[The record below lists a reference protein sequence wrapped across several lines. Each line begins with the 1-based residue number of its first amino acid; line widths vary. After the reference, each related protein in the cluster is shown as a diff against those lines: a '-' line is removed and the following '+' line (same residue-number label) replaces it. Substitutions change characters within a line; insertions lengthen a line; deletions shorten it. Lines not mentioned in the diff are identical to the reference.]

1 MVGRHWWW
9 VWGGRGL
16 EGGGVVGLKKVDI
29 VALLFFHA
37 EKGRWS
43 RFVVGQSWEEV
54 AVRLLVFS
62 VRDLKIHSRNSF
74 SPN

>member
-1 MVGRHWWW
+1 M
-9 VWGGRGL
+9 
-16 EGGGVVGLKKVDI
+16 VGLKKVDI

-43 RFVVGQSWEEV
+43 RFVVGQSLEEEV
-54 AVRLLVFS
+54 AVRTFGFVLFFFFRFSKLL
-62 VRDLKIHSRNSF
+62 KSF